1 MKLTYLEAFHTH
13 GEECDQ
19 SKYAANGMDD
29 ARLKALI
36 KSPPCDCGCVVPL
49 STLRRVCRTF
59 WSMEKANQDA
69 VLWSLLS
76 AETDDKNADFD
87 SDDELLRLL
96 IDRHL
101 MGATREILLE
111 ERDLSK
117 LPVRELPPNTY
128 SGLYMMYVAWA
139 RNGNQPP
146 SSRST
151 FYTVAQKWTSL
162 VPNDVTLKNC
172 YKVRKHDEHD
182 ASKVQTP
189 VPHCFTFM
197 KRSRMPVQFE
207 KVERLPT
214 HLRSHDDQV
223 AMDDVFCLVKSELSS
238 SSLSQ
243 VPILVLP
250 GSLLGKSKR
259 FLELAKSS
267 DLLAKP
273 VFEPERKDE
282 IKRLAVALKRDFPSL
297 RRGINWYETL
307 LARSEDTDV
316 GQATHLSFL
325 NNINNVEELNHH
337 DFQWAAR
344 PALDTYVPALN
355 TFSRKAHLQLIPDVT
370 MDEFWLPLKCFDISK
385 DAKNGCPVVQ
395 SLDEFQFS
403 IHFPEFLKQGYLCS
417 MESIQCKFPHRD
429 GSRTVEDHSVGF
441 TDGQT
446 KVLIMI
452 AIVLF
457 CKELEFGEKE
467 MQNLQL
473 RHVLKSFESVRCRI
487 GYVTAEKMSPS
498 PLSMAG
504 DMEQAVAIERRL
516 SRPGVKTALRDVLG
530 RCIADYNRMT
540 AHRRHKIDSAR
551 VSHEVLQADFPGCK
565 SRLEVDAFRGKDV
578 FAEILETT
586 AETANLYFQRKSS
599 QLDLPA
605 HEALHDI
612 ACLWQ
617 WVRAKME
624 REFPA
629 DVISHH
635 DALWHLDADLHSVM
649 RMADGKVAEGESTV
663 MPASRA
669 WVRNMATDMGNTSDD
684 HSIFIFVNYPS
695 LGIAGAA
702 KNGFLLNYVTNILR
716 PDAKRKAEKDED
728 DEEEK
733 LFGKAQPES
742 DNEAPG
748 EDDKKEESGESALLR
763 EASPQTKSATLPHLG
778 RAMTDIQELRQ
789 VAGGT
794 PFVRSTMDAFKIPT
808 SKANILIDATGYDG
822 WVARACVEEIT
833 EGNSCVCGTV
843 CLDHSGQSL
852 LNGVAQAVYQGCRG
866 SSLQVPGFP
875 HFEPI
880 LAALK
885 QGRAAAANTSFQV
898 TVQQADRLLIL
909 ESLATKWL
917 SSEQTKDR
925 AEEIVKDHNGRFN
938 PDGSLMGD
946 RRTKDQTHLCSCSLQ
961 SCVKINPST
970 S

>member
-1 MKLTYLEAFHTH
+1 MSAHEASD
-13 GEECDQ
+13 GEVPECD
-19 SKYAANGMDD
+19 
-29 ARLKALI
+29 
-36 KSPPCDCGCVVPL
+36 
-49 STLRRVCRTF
+49 
-59 WSMEKANQDA
+59 
-69 VLWSLLS
+69 
-76 AETDDKNADFD
+76 
-87 SDDELLRLL
+87 
-96 IDRHL
+96 
-101 MGATREILLE
+101 
-111 ERDLSK
+111 
-117 LPVRELPPNTY
+117 
-128 SGLYMMYVAWA
+128 
-139 RNGNQPP
+139 
-146 SSRST
+146 
-151 FYTVAQKWTSL
+151 
-162 VPNDVTLKNC
+162 
-172 YKVRKHDEHD
+172 
-182 ASKVQTP
+182 
-189 VPHCFTFM
+189 
-197 KRSRMPVQFE
+197 
-207 KVERLPT
+207 
-214 HLRSHDDQV
+214 
-223 AMDDVFCLVKSELSS
+223 
-238 SSLSQ
+238 
-243 VPILVLP
+243 PI
-250 GSLLGKSKR
+250 GQ
-259 FLELAKSS
+259 
-267 DLLAKP
+267 LLAY
-273 VFEPERKDE
+273 FET
-282 IKRLAVALKRDFPSL
+282 V
-297 RRGINWYETL
+297 NWL
-307 LARSEDTDV
+307 
-316 GQATHLSFL
+316 Q
-325 NNINNVEELNHH
+325 
-337 DFQWAAR
+337 
-344 PALDTYVPALN
+344 ALDTYVPALN

-385 DAKNGCPVVQ
+385 DAKNG
-395 SLDEFQFS
+395 
-403 IHFPEFLKQGYLCS
+403 
-417 MESIQCKFPHRD
+417 
-429 GSRTVEDHSVGF
+429 
-441 TDGQT
+441 
-446 KVLIMI
+446 
-452 AIVLF
+452 
-457 CKELEFGEKE
+457 
-467 MQNLQL
+467 
-473 RHVLKSFESVRCRI
+473 I

-516 SRPGVKTALRDVLG
+516 SRPGVKTAIRFLHLVAG
-530 RCIADYNRMT
+530 
-540 AHRRHKIDSAR
+540 

-586 AETANLYFQRKSS
+586 AETANLYFQRAQGKSMETFMQDHQDRS
-599 QLDLPA
+599 RNALTKSMEAAFSSWCESLKADQAQFQAEQILLP
-605 HEALHDI
+605 DI
-612 ACLWQ
+612 FHLW
-617 WVRAKME
+617 
-624 REFPA
+624 
-629 DVISHH
+629 
-635 DALWHLDADLHSVM
+635 
-649 RMADGKVAEGESTV
+649 
-663 MPASRA
+663 
-669 WVRNMATDMGNTSDD
+669 
-684 HSIFIFVNYPS
+684 
-695 LGIAGAA
+695 
-702 KNGFLLNYVTNILR
+702 R